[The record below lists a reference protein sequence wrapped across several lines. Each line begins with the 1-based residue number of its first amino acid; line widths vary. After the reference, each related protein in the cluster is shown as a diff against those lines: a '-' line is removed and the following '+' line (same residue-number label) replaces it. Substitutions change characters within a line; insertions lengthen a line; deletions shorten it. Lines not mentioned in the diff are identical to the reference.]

1 MFRCQNKQ
9 VTTKFQSAK
18 QNVSSG
24 ANQSTNMKPRATTT
38 RATAAKVA
46 NGEKKLTTATTRTTT
61 TTTTRSAHKLSAASV
76 QAAPRIQ
83 VKPCL
88 NSASSKLAGKSDGS
102 NATAVGSRKAKIFR
116 HQDNISSRMRI
127 IAGALPRAAQWHN
140 NRIYRPSSSK
150 IFDYDLSKQEA
161 RFYGQFRTPMKS
173 VPADELQLLRSGNR
187 SSYLETRYG
196 HTPDV
201 KYNYPEATSW
211 RYGWFHQVN
220 VTAK

>member
-9 VTTKFQSAK
+9 VTTKFSSAK

-24 ANQSTNMKPRATTT
+24 ANQSTKMKPKTTT
-38 RATAAKVA
+38 TNAATAAKVA
-46 NGEKKLTTATTRTTT
+46 NGEKKMTTT
-61 TTTTRSAHKLSAASV
+61 TTTSSTHKLSPAAV
-76 QAAPRIQ
+76 QDAPRIL

-88 NSASSKLAGKSDGS
+88 NSRSSKLASKSDGS
-102 NATAVGSRKAKIFR
+102 NASSAVGSRKAKIFK

-127 IAGALPRAAQWHN
+127 IAGSLPRAAQWQN

-150 IFDYDLSKQEA
+150 IFDYDLSKEEA
-161 RFYGQFRTPMKS
+161 RFFGQYRTPMKS

-211 RYGWFHQVN
+211 RYGWFHQVG

>member
-1 MFRCQNKQ
+1 
-9 VTTKFQSAK
+9 
-18 QNVSSG
+18 
-24 ANQSTNMKPRATTT
+24 
-38 RATAAKVA
+38 
-46 NGEKKLTTATTRTTT
+46 
-61 TTTTRSAHKLSAASV
+61 
-76 QAAPRIQ
+76 
-83 VKPCL
+83 
-88 NSASSKLAGKSDGS
+88 
-102 NATAVGSRKAKIFR
+102 
-116 HQDNISSRMRI
+116 MRI
-127 IAGALPRAAQWHN
+127 IAGALPRATQWHN

-161 RFYGQFRTPMKS
+161 RFFGQFRTPMKS

-220 VTAK
+220 ATAK